1 MESLGRGFD
10 FTRAMRHLCED
21 IVVRSPDL
29 SHVDLRRVA
38 ISMCRTRHTGSHGT
52 YASLTPLRFESG
64 ATQKKLRGR
73 KYGVERVWDESGEEF
88 LYILSFYVPR
98 FLNTSLEEKL
108 STVFHELWHISQEF
122 DGDLRRF
129 EGRYY
134 AHGSSQ
140 RDYDAKMNK
149 LAQRWLSLGPPE
161 HLYDFLAPSFDE
173 LAEEYGKVVGTHW
186 PTPRLI
192 PL

>member
-1 MESLGRGFD
+1 MDSKSSGFD
-10 FTRAMRHLCED
+10 FTAAMRLLCED
-21 IVVRSPDL
+21 VVTRLPEL
-29 SHVDLRRVA
+29 AHVDLDRVA
-38 ISMCRTRHTGSHGT
+38 ISLCQARHAGSHGI

-73 KYGVERVWDESGEEF
+73 SYGVQRVRDESGQEF

-108 STVFHELWHISQEF
+108 TTILHELWHISQNF

-140 RDYDAKMNK
+140 RDYDLKMAM
-149 LAQRWLSLGPPE
+149 LAQRWLALDPPQ
-161 HLYDFLAPSFDE
+161 HLYDFLEPTFEQLS
-173 LAEEYGKVVGTHW
+173 AEHGGLTGQHW
-186 PTPRLI
+186 PVPRLI
-192 PL
+192 PR

>member
-1 MESLGRGFD
+1 MDSQGRGFD
-10 FTRAMRHLCED
+10 FTAAMLRLCED
-21 IVVRSPDL
+21 IVARLPEL

-38 ISMCRTRHTGSHGT
+38 ISLCQTRQTGSHGI
-52 YASLTPLRFESG
+52 YAALTPLRFEAG
-64 ATQKKLRGR
+64 VRQKQMRGR
-73 KYGVERVWDESGEEF
+73 RYGVERVTSESGEEF

-108 STVFHELWHISQEF
+108 STVLHELWHISQEF

-149 LAQRWLSLGPPE
+149 LAQHWLSLDPPL
-161 HLYDFLAPSFDE
+161 HLYDFLVPSFEE
-173 LAEEYGKVVGTHW
+173 LSAEHGGLTGMHW
-186 PTPRLI
+186 PVPKLI